1 MKFILS
7 TFILLLSTFY
17 GYSQCTPSFTI
28 AQQTASG
35 NNLLTATIQSVSSPS
50 TTHTRTYSLDWG
62 DGTGQSGFNYWS
74 RPSHMYSTPGTYTVK
89 LILTVSDTVNNIVH
103 CIDSTTQS
111 LTISYQPCAT
121 AISAIVNTQNNGQVT
136 FTATTPAN
144 TPNMTY
150 IWNYRDGHIDT
161 TQNTTISHTYSYSGN
176 FNVHMTAI
184 DSNNTCSYVNNV
196 LVSVLNGC
204 GQADFVFTSNG
215 LATNFYNSST
225 YVNGYVETSTWDFGD
240 GNTSTQLHQLHNYAT
255 SGTYNVQLITTWF
268 DSSNNTVYCRD
279 TVTKPVTV
287 TGNNPGAYSL
297 AGSIVVD
304 SGLNLPQVYR
314 VWLIVYDSTLQT
326 LTAIDTL
333 TVTNSAG
340 AIYTPYAFT
349 NVTPGIYRVKAKLM
363 NAQAQNTSY
372 VPTYH
377 DSALLWSNAGIIYHT
392 ANGTANKNIN
402 MRHGTPT
409 TGPGFIGGSVNQG
422 ANKGTA
428 NGIADMPV
436 YLVDMNGKLL
446 QYSETDATGSYSFSN
461 LPTGTYKVY
470 PEELNYT
477 TTPALVTLT
486 NSSTSLNGIYFERSH
501 AQKSITPIPTSI
513 RNIEQEKIL
522 YIYPNPASRSVTINW
537 TGKQTANIMITDITG
552 KQVLT
557 NDVAANSIKQ
567 IDISTLTKGLYFVTV
582 GSSDQR
588 TTQKL
593 LITQ

>member
-7 TFILLLSTFY
+7 TLALLLLATI

-144 TPNMTY
+144 TSNMTY
-150 IWNYRDGHIDT
+150 IWNYRDGHTDT
-161 TQNTTISHTYSYSGN
+161 TQSSTISHTYTYSGN
-176 FNVHMTAI
+176 FNVQMTAI
-184 DSNNTCSYVNNV
+184 NSNNTCSYTNNI

-204 GQADFVFTSNG
+204 GQANFTFNSNG

-225 YVNGYVETSTWDFGD
+225 FVSGYTKSSFWNFGD
-240 GNTSTQLHQLHNYAT
+240 GNTSSQLNAQHTYAT
-255 SGTYNVQLITTWF
+255 SGTYNVQLITTWL
-268 DSSNNTVYCRD
+268 DSTNNTAYCSD
-279 TVTKPVTV
+279 TVTNPVTV
-287 TGNNPGAYSL
+287 SGSNSGAYSIT
-297 AGSIVVD
+297 GNIVVD

-314 VWLIVYDSTLQT
+314 VWLIVYDSIQQT
-326 LTAIDTL
+326 LAAIDTL

-340 AIYTPYAFT
+340 AVYTPYTFT
-349 NVTPGIYRVKAKLM
+349 NVSPGTYRVKAKLM
-363 NAQAQNTSY
+363 NAQAQNTGY

-377 DSALLWSNAGIIYHT
+377 DSALLWSNASIIYQS
-392 ANGTANKNIN
+392 ANGSTGKHIH
-402 MRHGTPT
+402 MQHGTPT

-428 NGIADMPV
+428 NGIPDMPV

-446 QYSETDATGSYSFSN
+446 QYVETDATGSYSFSN
-461 LPTGTYKVY
+461 IPTGTYKIY

-477 TTPALVTLT
+477 TTPAIVTLT
-486 NSSTSLNGIYFERSH
+486 STNTSFGNIYFERSH
-501 AQKSITPIPTSI
+501 TQKTITPIPTGI
-513 RNIEQEKIL
+513 NDVDRNNTFAL
-522 YIYPNPASRSVTINW
+522 YPNPASQSVTVNW
-537 TGKQTANIMITDITG
+537 NGKHTANIIITDITG
-552 KQVLT
+552 KHMLT
-557 NDVAANSIKQ
+557 NRVAPNSTKQ
-567 IDISTLTKGLYFVTV
+567 MDISTLTKGLYFVTV
-582 GSSDQR
+582 ECNGQK

-593 LITQ
+593 LIQ